1 MINELNLST
10 IENEIIKRKYY
21 DNNIYNDLEK
31 EWFFHV
37 NKFNKKIST
46 KLISTFNFAKKIKY
60 KHTKS
65 KINSYAYF
73 THPLRVSL
81 YCVKLRIGNQ
91 LDIGILS
98 LLHNVLEVSNM
109 HKKILKKKFGNEL
122 VNYLDCLNIDRSKR
136 WNENYLKKYYKKIYS
151 TNKIAQ
157 IVKCM
162 DKFDNLFLLHENKDK
177 LIKKKYIQEINKFVI
192 PMVKKYLPDLLSYYR
207 LLIKYNLKVLK

>member
-1 MINELNLST
+1 MINELNLSS

-21 DNNIYNDLEK
+21 NINIYNDLQK
-31 EWFFHV
+31 EWFFQV
-37 NKFNKKIST
+37 SRFNKKIST
-46 KLISTFNFAKKIKY
+46 KLISAFNFAKKIKY
-60 KHTKS
+60 KHTKN
-65 KINSYAYF
+65 KKNSYAYF

-81 YCVKLRIGNQ
+81 YCIKLRIGNH

-98 LLHNVLEVSNM
+98 LLHNVLEVSNI
-109 HKKILKKKFGNEL
+109 HKKILRKRFGNEL
-122 VNYLDCLNIDRSKR
+122 VNYLDYLNIDRSKR
-136 WNENYLKKYYKKIYS
+136 WNEEYLKIYYKRIYS
-151 TNKIAQ
+151 MNKIAQ

-177 LIKKKYIQEINKFVI
+177 LVKKKYIREINKFVI

>member
-1 MINELNLST
+1 MINELNLSS
-10 IENEIIKRKYY
+10 IKSEIVKRKYY
-21 DNNIYNDLEK
+21 NINIYNDLQK
-31 EWFFHV
+31 EWFFQV
-37 NKFNKKIST
+37 SRFNKKIST
-46 KLISTFNFAKKIKY
+46 KLISAFNFAKKIKY

-65 KINSYAYF
+65 KKNSYAYF

-81 YCVKLRIGNQ
+81 YCIKLRMVNK

-98 LLHNVLEVSNM
+98 LLHNVLEVSSM
-109 HKKILKKKFGNEL
+109 HKKILKKRFGNEL
-122 VNYLDCLNIDRSKR
+122 VYYLDCLNIDRSKR
-136 WNENYLKKYYKKIYS
+136 WNESYLKKYYKKIYS

-177 LIKKKYIQEINKFVI
+177 LIKKKYIHEINKFVI